1 MFSSDRH
8 ATMTVFPQAQPFLQD
23 LGIFVDDN
31 EIITW
36 PEVQAAYQKT
46 VKHSLSKIKLDHLRH
61 HYCLLQHHMILGE
74 RHGFFD
80 SMSRYTNYIA
90 PPLIPVKSDPRPTHH
105 SSADAIVSSIFIGL
119 VLILRA
125 PSPKKSSTAA
135 WVGVGCFALS
145 GLMMVHDWLNARA
158 TTREEEDVV
167 ASRSCNLP
175 FMH

>member
-1 MFSSDRH
+1 MLPQDRY

-23 LGIFVDDN
+23 LGIFVDNND
-31 EIITW
+31 IITW

-46 VKHSLSKIKLDHLRH
+46 VKHRPSKIKLDHLRH

-90 PPLIPVKSDPRPTHH
+90 PPLIPVKSDPPPIHH

-135 WVGVGCFALS
+135 WIGLGCFALS
-145 GLMMVHDWLNARA
+145 GLMMVYDWLNSRA
-158 TTREEEDVV
+158 TTCEEDDGVV
-167 ASRSCNLP
+167 NRPN
-175 FMH
+175 